1 MFNTQRISSGLRK
14 VRKFLGPWWFINCP
28 IVSKSLIYFVR
39 VFLADYRKIWWMYI
53 TKVTAEQLG
62 YFFETIFAKPRK
74 LGNLSTLLWHHLST
88 LLWYHLKSFA
98 QRSEAYSEF
107 CPTSAMELFAKI
119 VDGWKPL
126 TIFEKDP
133 IVG

>member
-98 QRSEAYSEF
+98 QRSETYSEL
-107 CPTSAMELFAKI
+107 CPIPAKKLFLKR

-126 TIFEKDP
+126 TFFEKDF
-133 IVG
+133 IVW